1 VLLLLAFKLPER
13 SKTPSANF
21 APFQSK
27 SFYLQAAEQSEFF
40 QRGPGAPY
48 HGPCA
53 TKAVLGNERKG
64 HLANNVRKPAV
75 LEQ

>member
-1 VLLLLAFKLPER
+1 MSPEL
-13 SKTPSANF
+13 SKKPNANF

-27 SFYLQAAEQSEFF
+27 SFFLQAAEQSEFF

-53 TKAVLGNERKG
+53 TKADLGNKRKR
-64 HLANNVRKPAV
+64 HLADNFRKPAV
-75 LEQ
+75 LEKLR